1 MTRSLHILFI
11 FIGFAALTSC
21 TERVDI
27 VLEQEYTKLVVE
39 GYLTPSGETFRYV
52 HLTTTAGY
60 FSNEPPPQVSG
71 ATISIEEGD
80 QVYLFSENMGK
91 PGYYLPPDDLLPEQE
106 KTYLLKIDL
115 AEEIAGVDYFEATET
130 MPPLSSN
137 FDSIR
142 TVYDPDFEYWA
153 IEFYGYDPPETN
165 FYMFNALRNGD
176 LITDTIWKVNVTD
189 DVLINGNYIYG
200 AYVMF
205 FDGEDL
211 NPGDEFTLITSSIT
225 EEYYNY
231 VIELQTEISPS
242 IPLFSGPPANVSTNI
257 SEGAVGYFAT
267 FPSSTMETI
276 VVDNLMEK

>member
-1 MTRSLHILFI
+1 MRNLTHILYLFI
-11 FIGFAALTSC
+11 LFAALASC
-21 TERVDI
+21 TERIDI
-27 VLEQEYTKLVVE
+27 DLEQEYTKLVVE
-39 GYLTPSGETFRYV
+39 GYLTPSGEAFQYV

-60 FSNEPPPQVSG
+60 FSNEPPPEVSG
-71 ATISIEEGD
+71 ATVSIEEDD
-80 QVYLFSENMGK
+80 QVYLFTENMGK
-91 PGYYLPPDDLLPEQE
+91 PGYYLPPDDLVAEQE

-115 AEEIAGVDYFEATET
+115 AEEIAGIKHFEAAET
-130 MPPLSSN
+130 MPLLSSD

-142 TVYDPDFEYWA
+142 TVYDPDFEFWA

-165 FYMFNALRNGD
+165 FYMFNALRNGE

-205 FDGEDL
+205 LDGEDL
-211 NPGDEFTLITSSIT
+211 SPGDVFTLITSSIT

-231 VIELQTEISPS
+231 LIELQTEISPS

-267 FPSSTMETI
+267 FPSSMMETI